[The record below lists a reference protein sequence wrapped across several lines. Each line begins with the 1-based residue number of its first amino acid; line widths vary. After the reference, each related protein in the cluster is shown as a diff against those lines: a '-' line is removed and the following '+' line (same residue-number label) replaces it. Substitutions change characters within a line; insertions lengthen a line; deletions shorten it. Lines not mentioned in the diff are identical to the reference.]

1 MNKKTIIDEN
11 NSTPKP
17 PSLINLVNELPKR
30 KHVEIMRRPKTPIV
44 VIKINIQNCIKT
56 NLLKLKNI
64 FIGLRQKVRASYAL
78 CKPNKG

>member
-1 MNKKTIIDEN
+1 
-11 NSTPKP
+11 
-17 PSLINLVNELPKR
+17 
-30 KHVEIMRRPKTPIV
+30 MRRTRTPIN
-44 VIKINIQNCIKT
+44 VIKINVQNGIKT